1 MEKHAGDG
9 MTSKELVLR
18 TLEFRNTE
26 GRAPRQLWTLPW
38 ATEHYPDTMKQL
50 EQEFV
55 WDFDGPQAQYQ
66 AAAPTQGDP
75 YAIGEYT
82 DEWGCVFTN
91 IHGGV
96 IGEVKH
102 PIVVDDDWADVGN
115 VHIPKELLSFD
126 VEQVNASCAEK
137 KDKFLF
143 GGCCPVPMANRDE
156 SKEGTGEPIT
166 EITPLDAGKEKRCAR
181 GRLHGNGFRA
191 PYRIS

>member
-1 MEKHAGDG
+1 
-9 MTSKELVLR
+9 
-18 TLEFRNTE
+18 
-26 GRAPRQLWTLPW
+26 
-38 ATEHYPDTMKQL
+38 MKQL

-55 WDFDGPQAQYQ
+55 WDFDGPQAQHQ

-115 VHIPKELLSFD
+115 VHIPEELLSFD

-143 GGCCPVPMANRDE
+143 GGCIAQCEFGPGANPDNVV
-156 SKEGTGEPIT
+156 
-166 EITPLDAGKEKRCAR
+166 EIYRAWERLLPGSHGKQ
-181 GRLHGNGFRA
+181 G
-191 PYRIS
+191 